1 MLGSTHILEIGFSP
15 SSIHSFFHSRGTK
28 PTTVFL
34 YFCIH
39 PTKVLHKNQ
48 NIMTNVGCILY
59 THSRNCPLALSTRA
73 DICHSCHSRPE
84 CNFFA
89 EFKKKERK
97 KLSNS
102 RNGATPFF
110 DIIIATKVLHYCG
123 NYCIAFGSVCI
134 ASLSASFY
142 TQCVIIHFLS
152 VKSTWLKL
160 RESKNMTNIRSNLHI
175 HSWWTTIW
183 WISMNCI
190 QIEQL

>member
-1 MLGSTHILEIGFSP
+1 MVSP
-15 SSIHSFFHSRGTK
+15 PPPFTLKPRPRGTK
-28 PTTVFL
+28 TTSVFL
-34 YFCIH
+34 YT
-39 PTKVLHKNQ
+39 PHKSFAQKSEN
-48 NIMTNVGCILY
+48 NDKCWMY

-73 DICHSCHSRPE
+73 DICHSCHSRPQ

-142 TQCVIIHFLS
+142 TQCVILHFLS
-152 VKSTWLKL
+152 LKSTWLFATVGIKL
-160 RESKNMTNIRSNLHI
+160 LLSCMTIFGK
-175 HSWWTTIW
+175 
-183 WISMNCI
+183 
-190 QIEQL
+190 